1 MKNKLSLKQIEEAI
15 KNAEPRDQK
24 RLLDSLPRLLKISRS
39 DMNLLKVAEKS
50 FGFWNNQSD
59 KVYDKL

>member
-1 MKNKLSLKQIEEAI
+1 VKNKLSLKQIEEAI